1 VIDRFN
7 LFRLEAPYDFH
18 PMRATQGVQKAS
30 EGHSDQ
36 RAALHELSNAY
47 GAELQLLRVRRLAWH
62 VALQL
67 SGRDSHFTLFSRADV
82 FVRLNNRFTFNKIGR
97 THRWAGHLN

>member
-30 EGHSDQ
+30 EGHSD
-36 RAALHELSNAY
+36 
-47 GAELQLLRVRRLAWH
+47 
-62 VALQL
+62 
-67 SGRDSHFTLFSRADV
+67 
-82 FVRLNNRFTFNKIGR
+82 
-97 THRWAGHLN
+97 